1 MRGTSSWT
9 THGFGALFWA
19 LNCVPLQ
26 AAAVGQGGKSAESQ
40 QVNAFAAL
48 LKAIAAGKQSQDLA
62 KAMQSLKE
70 DPKGQDV
77 N

>member
-1 MRGTSSWT
+1 M
-9 THGFGALFWA
+9 
-19 LNCVPLQ
+19 PLQ